1 MSLQIWPTSTLKNP
15 IVYPQAKGLQGWTPV
30 WIKGHPLGGHSGGC
44 RGYHI
49 LKDHQAD
56 GLYGFQID

>member
-44 RGYHI
+44 KGYPI
-49 LKDHQAD
+49 L
-56 GLYGFQID
+56 